1 MKNKVV
7 IITGSSMGIG
17 KNIALQLG
25 ERGAKVVLNGRNQER
40 LEKTH
45 QELLAKGYEVIA
57 IAGDV
62 ANYEDCTKLIQ
73 ETIAHYGQLDALV
86 NNAGIAAEGT
96 IESTEPHIF
105 KKVMEVN
112 YLGSIFPTKLALPYL
127 KQNKGSVLFISSLAG
142 IHGLPAFSLYS
153 ASKMSLTAVAESL
166 KKEMTGTGVHIGI
179 AYVGFTQNDPNKTI
193 YQEDGKLTVL
203 PKRSNVK
210 VAPVDQIAARL
221 IGIIERRQFKT
232 VFSPIGKLL
241 FYLNRLS
248 PGLVGFILNR
258 AYQKKQD
265 KDE

>member
-1 MKNKVV
+1 MQNKVV

-25 ERGAKVVLNGRNQER
+25 QKGAKIVLNGRNKER
-40 LEKTH
+40 LAKTH
-45 QELLAKGYEVIA
+45 QELKAKGFEVIA
-57 IAGDV
+57 IPGDV
-62 ANYEDCTKLIQ
+62 ANYEDCTQLIAG
-73 ETIAHYGQLDALV
+73 TIEHFGSIDVLI
-86 NNAGIAAEGT
+86 NNAGLAAEGT
-96 IESTEPHIF
+96 IESTEPQIF
-105 KKVMEVN
+105 RKIMEVN
-112 YLGSIFPTKLALPYL
+112 YLGSIFPTKVALPHL
-127 KQNKGSVLFISSLAG
+127 KASKGSVLFISSLAG

-166 KKEMTGTGVHIGI
+166 KKEMIGTGIHVGI

-193 YQEDGKLTVL
+193 YQEDGKLAVL

-248 PGLVGFILNR
+248 PGLVDFILTR
-258 AYQKKQD
+258 SYKKRLGR
-265 KDE
+265 